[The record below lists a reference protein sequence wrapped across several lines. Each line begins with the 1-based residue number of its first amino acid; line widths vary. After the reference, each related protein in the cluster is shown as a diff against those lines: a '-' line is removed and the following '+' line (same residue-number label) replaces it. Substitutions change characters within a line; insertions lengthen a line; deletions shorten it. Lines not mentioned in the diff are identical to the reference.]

1 LPILV
6 SVWPVVRQPEGTVK
20 DMDLAAFYQ
29 TMIAPPLP
37 WRVRR
42 VDVHEAQRR
51 VDVWIEHGSGS
62 LFACPACGTRLP
74 VYDHTPER
82 TWRHLDTC
90 EYQTWLHAS
99 LPRVACPSD
108 GTLQIRAPL
117 ADGHSRLT
125 MAMERRAIDTLRECS
140 RDGAANLTGL
150 SWDEIDGLMSRAVA
164 RGMERRG
171 PELPKRLGIDEKA
184 VFKRHRYATI
194 ITDLDKGRVIDVVD
208 QRTVDAVKP
217 GFVERST
224 ALETVEAVA
233 MDMSAAYASVVSE
246 FVPGADICFDHFH
259 VTMNMN
265 KAVDEVRKA
274 EQKLIEEQDDRTLF
288 FRSRFL
294 FLYNYENIPT
304 HRVECFEQLRRQ
316 AVKTGRAWA
325 IKENLRE
332 LWHCTTLEDAAEFFK
347 KWFWWATHSRLAP
360 VRKAAHTIRNHWQG
374 VANAI
379 VRGVTNACTEGLNSK
394 IEKIKRDA
402 FGFRSKE
409 RLRTAIL
416 FHCGGLDLYPETP

>member
-1 LPILV
+1 MA
-6 SVWPVVRQPEGTVK
+6 RRPEGTVN

-51 VDVWIEHGSGS
+51 VDVWIEHGCGS

-82 TWRHLDTC
+82 SWRHLDTC

-125 MAMERRAIDTLRECS
+125 MAMERRSIDTLQECS
-140 RDGAANLTGL
+140 RNGAAKLTGL
-150 SWDEIDGLMSRAVA
+150 SWDEIDGLMSRAVE
-164 RGMERRG
+164 RGMARRC
-171 PELPKRLGIDEKA
+171 PDLPKRLGIDEKA

-194 ITDLDKGRVIDVVD
+194 ITDLDEGRVIDVVD

-217 GFVERST
+217 WFAERIT
-224 ALETVEAVA
+224 ALAAVEAVA

-246 FVPGADICFDHFH
+246 FVPKADICFDHFH
-259 VTMNMN
+259 VTMIMN

-274 EQKLIEEQDDRTLF
+274 EQKLLEEKGDRTSF

-294 FLYNYENIPT
+294 FLYNRENIPP
-304 HRVECFEQLRRQ
+304 HRVERFEQLRQQ

-332 LWHCTTLEDAAEFFK
+332 LWRSETMEGAAAFFK

-416 FHCGGLDLYPETP
+416 FHCGGLELYPCPA